1 MLGNLKITKL
11 LEKTAEGTAVPGGG
25 SIAALNAA
33 ISASLS
39 EMVANL
45 TIGKKGYEAV
55 EKEMKTITAAALN
68 LRKKLVKDIDKDA
81 TAYNA
86 VMKAFKMP
94 QNTEKQKDRRNKAI
108 QAGLKNA
115 SLVPLGVARD
125 ALSIMDLAP
134 IRIVVLLVPAN
145 HGFALLDALLQPAG
159 LNRFR
164 ARFTPFAPCS
174 AEWVQFS
181 LAERVLQAELE
192 WIEVQLPGNPL
203 HVTFYRPESLRDSIA
218 AIGT

>member
-1 MLGNLKITKL
+1 MLGNLKITKF

-45 TIGKKGYEAV
+45 TIGKKGYETV
-55 EKEMKTITAAALN
+55 EKEMKAITAAALK

-125 ALSIMDLAP
+125 ALAVMDLTAK
-134 IRIVVLLVPAN
+134 VVRKGNKSAATD
-145 HGFALLDALLQPAG
+145 GAMAALTARAAVLGALYNVKIN
-159 LNRFR
+159 LNFI
-164 ARFTPFAPCS
+164 
-174 AEWVQFS
+174 EDHQFLKEVTKEVRS
-181 LAERVLQAELE
+181 IERRVLNKEKEILS
-192 WIEVQLPGNPL
+192 
-203 HVTFYRPESLRDSIA
+203 HVDI
-218 AIGT
+218 

>member
-1 MLGNLKITKL
+1 MLGNLKIIKF

-25 SIAALNAA
+25 SISALNAA

-55 EKEMKTITAAALN
+55 ENEMKAITATALK
-68 LRKKLVKDIDKDA
+68 LRKKLIKDIDKDA

-94 QNTEKQKDRRNKAI
+94 QNTEKQQERRNKAI

-115 SLVPLGVARD
+115 SLVPLGIARD
-125 ALSIMDLAP
+125 ALNIMELIAK
-134 IRIVVLLVPAN
+134 VVRKGNKNAVTDGAVA
-145 HGFALLDALLQPAG
+145 ALT
-159 LNRFR
+159 
-164 ARFTPFAPCS
+164 AR
-174 AEWVQFS
+174 
-181 LAERVLQAELE
+181 
-192 WIEVQLPGNPL
+192 
-203 HVTFYRPESLRDSIA
+203 A
-218 AIGT
+218 AILGALFNVKINLNFIEDHQFLKEMTKEVKSIESRVVKKEKEILSHVDI

>member
-1 MLGNLKITKL
+1 LLSNLKITKF
-11 LEKTAEGTAVPGGG
+11 LEKTAAGTAVPGGG

-45 TIGKKGYEAV
+45 TIGKKGYEAAQ
-55 EKEMKTITAAALN
+55 KEMKAITATALK

-81 TAYNA
+81 TAYNG

-94 QNTEKQKDRRNKAI
+94 KNTEKQQERRNKAI

-125 ALSIMDLAP
+125 ALSIMVLIAKV
-134 IRIVVLLVPAN
+134 IRK
-145 HGFALLDALLQPAG
+145 
-159 LNRFR
+159 
-164 ARFTPFAPCS
+164 
-174 AEWVQFS
+174 
-181 LAERVLQAELE
+181 
-192 WIEVQLPGNPL
+192 GNKN
-203 HVTFYRPESLRDSIA
+203 A
-218 AIGT
+218 AIDGAVGALVARAAVRGALYNVKTNLNFIDDHKFVKEMARQVGTLERKAENKEKEILSHVDI

>member
-1 MLGNLKITKL
+1 MLGNLKITKF

-33 ISASLS
+33 ISASLT

-55 EKEMKTITAAALN
+55 EKEMKAITAAALE

-81 TAYNA
+81 TAYDA

-94 QNTEKQKDRRNKAI
+94 QNTEKQKDRRTDAI

-125 ALSIMDLAP
+125 GLSIMDLTAK
-134 IRIVVLLVPAN
+134 VVRKGNKNTATDGAVA
-145 HGFALLDALLQPAG
+145 ALTARAAILGALYNVKIN
-159 LNRFR
+159 LNFIDDHKFLKEVTTEVKSIER
-164 ARFTPFAPCS
+164 
-174 AEWVQFS
+174 
-181 LAERVLQAELE
+181 RVLKKEREILS
-192 WIEVQLPGNPL
+192 
-203 HVTFYRPESLRDSIA
+203 HVDI
-218 AIGT
+218 

>member
-1 MLGNLKITKL
+1 MLSNLKITKF

-39 EMVANL
+39 EMVAHL

-55 EKEMKTITAAALN
+55 EKEMKAITATASKF
-68 LRKKLVKDIDKDA
+68 RKKLIKDIDKDA

-94 QNTEKQKDRRNKAI
+94 KNTEKQQNRRVKAI

-125 ALSIMDLAP
+125 ALDIMDLIAKV
-134 IRIVVLLVPAN
+134 IRKGNKNAVTDGAVA
-145 HGFALLDALLQPAG
+145 ALT
-159 LNRFR
+159 
-164 ARFTPFAPCS
+164 AR
-174 AEWVQFS
+174 
-181 LAERVLQAELE
+181 
-192 WIEVQLPGNPL
+192 
-203 HVTFYRPESLRDSIA
+203 A
-218 AIGT
+218 AILGALYNVKINLNFIEDHKFLKALTKEVKRIESQVVKKEKEIFSHVEI

>member
-1 MLGNLKITKL
+1 MLGNLKIIKF

-33 ISASLS
+33 ISAGLS

-55 EKEMKTITAAALN
+55 QKEMKEITAAASK

-81 TAYNA
+81 AAYNE

-94 QNTEKQKDRRNKAI
+94 QNTEKQQDRRNNAI

-115 SLVPLGVARD
+115 SLVPLSVARD
-125 ALSIMDLAP
+125 ALSIMDLTARV
-134 IRIVVLLVPAN
+134 IRKGNKNAATDGAVA
-145 HGFALLDALLQPAG
+145 ALT
-159 LNRFR
+159 
-164 ARFTPFAPCS
+164 AR
-174 AEWVQFS
+174 
-181 LAERVLQAELE
+181 
-192 WIEVQLPGNPL
+192 
-203 HVTFYRPESLRDSIA
+203 A
-218 AIGT
+218 AILGALYNVKTNLNFIEDHKFLKEMTKEVKSMESRVVQKEKEILSHVDI

>member
-1 MLGNLKITKL
+1 MLSNLKITKF

-33 ISASLS
+33 ISAGLS

-55 EKEMKTITAAALN
+55 QKEMKEITAAASK

-81 TAYNA
+81 AAYNE

-94 QNTEKQKDRRNKAI
+94 QNTEKQQDLRNKAI

-115 SLVPLGVARD
+115 SLVPLSVARD
-125 ALSIMDLAP
+125 ALSIMDLTARV
-134 IRIVVLLVPAN
+134 IRKGNKNAATDGAVA
-145 HGFALLDALLQPAG
+145 ALT
-159 LNRFR
+159 
-164 ARFTPFAPCS
+164 AR
-174 AEWVQFS
+174 
-181 LAERVLQAELE
+181 
-192 WIEVQLPGNPL
+192 
-203 HVTFYRPESLRDSIA
+203 A
-218 AIGT
+218 AILGALYNVKTNLNFIEDHKFLKELTKEVKSMESRVVKKEKEILSHVDI

>member
-1 MLGNLKITKL
+1 LLGNLKITKF

-45 TIGKKGYEAV
+45 TIGKKGYETV
-55 EKEMKTITAAALN
+55 EKEMKAITAAALK

-125 ALSIMDLAP
+125 ALAVMDLTAK
-134 IRIVVLLVPAN
+134 VVRKGNKSAATD
-145 HGFALLDALLQPAG
+145 GAMAALTARAAVLGALYNVKIN
-159 LNRFR
+159 LNFI
-164 ARFTPFAPCS
+164 
-174 AEWVQFS
+174 EDHQFLKEVTKEVRS
-181 LAERVLQAELE
+181 IERRVLNKEKEILS
-192 WIEVQLPGNPL
+192 
-203 HVTFYRPESLRDSIA
+203 HVDI
-218 AIGT
+218 

>member
-1 MLGNLKITKL
+1 MLGNLKITKF

-45 TIGKKGYEAV
+45 TIDKKGYEAV
-55 EKEMKTITAAALN
+55 QKEMKAITAAAFA
-68 LRKKLVKDIDKDA
+68 LRKKLIKEIDKDA
-81 TAYNA
+81 TAFNE

-94 QNTEKQKDRRNKAI
+94 QNTEKQQDQRNKAV

-125 ALSIMDLAP
+125 ALAIMDLTAKV
-134 IRIVVLLVPAN
+134 IRKGNKNAVTDGAMA
-145 HGFALLDALLQPAG
+145 ALT
-159 LNRFR
+159 
-164 ARFTPFAPCS
+164 AR
-174 AEWVQFS
+174 
-181 LAERVLQAELE
+181 
-192 WIEVQLPGNPL
+192 
-203 HVTFYRPESLRDSIA
+203 A
-218 AIGT
+218 AILGALYNVKINLNFIEDHQFLKEVTKEVKSIESRVVKKEKEILSHVDI

>member
-1 MLGNLKITKL
+1 

-39 EMVANL
+39 EMVAHL

-55 EKEMKTITAAALN
+55 EKEMKAITATASKF
-68 LRKKLVKDIDKDA
+68 RKKLIKDIDKDA

-94 QNTEKQKDRRNKAI
+94 KNTEKQQNRRVKAI

-125 ALSIMDLAP
+125 ALDIMDLIAKV
-134 IRIVVLLVPAN
+134 IRKGNKNAVTDGAVA
-145 HGFALLDALLQPAG
+145 ALT
-159 LNRFR
+159 
-164 ARFTPFAPCS
+164 AR
-174 AEWVQFS
+174 
-181 LAERVLQAELE
+181 
-192 WIEVQLPGNPL
+192 
-203 HVTFYRPESLRDSIA
+203 A
-218 AIGT
+218 AILGALYNVKINLNFIEDHKFLKALTKEVKRIESQVVKKEKEIFSHVEI

>member
-1 MLGNLKITKL
+1 MLGNLKITKF

-55 EKEMKTITAAALN
+55 EKEMKAITAAALK

-86 VMKAFKMP
+86 VMNAFKMP
-94 QNTEKQKDRRNKAI
+94 KNTEKQQDRRNKAI

-125 ALSIMDLAP
+125 TLSIMDLTAKV
-134 IRIVVLLVPAN
+134 IRKGNKNAATDGAVAALVARAAVK
-145 HGFALLDALLQPAG
+145 GALYNVKTN
-159 LNRFR
+159 LNFIDDHKFVKEM
-164 ARFTPFAPCS
+164 AREVRTLERK
-174 AEWVQFS
+174 AENKEKEILS
-181 LAERVLQAELE
+181 
-192 WIEVQLPGNPL
+192 
-203 HVTFYRPESLRDSIA
+203 HVDI
-218 AIGT
+218 

>member
-1 MLGNLKITKL
+1 LLGNLKIIKF

-25 SIAALNAA
+25 SISALNAA

-55 EKEMKTITAAALN
+55 ENEMKAITATALK
-68 LRKKLVKDIDKDA
+68 LRKKLIKDIDKDA

-94 QNTEKQKDRRNKAI
+94 QNTEKQQERRNKAI

-115 SLVPLGVARD
+115 SLVPLGIARD
-125 ALSIMDLAP
+125 ALNIMELIAK
-134 IRIVVLLVPAN
+134 VVRKGNKNAVTDGAVA
-145 HGFALLDALLQPAG
+145 ALT
-159 LNRFR
+159 
-164 ARFTPFAPCS
+164 AR
-174 AEWVQFS
+174 
-181 LAERVLQAELE
+181 
-192 WIEVQLPGNPL
+192 
-203 HVTFYRPESLRDSIA
+203 A
-218 AIGT
+218 AILGALFNVKINLNFIEDHQFLKEMTKEVKSIESRVVKKEKEILSHVDI